1 MSTPNNCTNDLTD
14 LLVQKQ
20 QRQIFNSNRQ
30 LRFQLQSPYTHTTT
44 DDGMTHSER
53 TAQRKHELDQRRKAE
68 ILKYNKNG
76 GKQSRRMAYAAIS
89 QRTRQNPNNI
99 CAIGPKTLSASNVP
113 KDRHNPSVQ
122 TLILDPT
129 IELYNYLPRTDPFPS
144 DETEQI
150 VSYRFHKDQ
159 NKNILY
165 TFDSLRNE
173 VAKTTYSMTTDVRI
187 GYLEFNELVDS
198 EISTVQIDL
207 DVYLQFVDISLG
219 TVGAVEKYDITF
231 PSIQDQVKPLHLYFS
246 DRNVDNTI
254 TYNHTTYTPSVM
266 GISNELIS
274 PHINGTYTHDIPVR
288 IQTIL
293 DIPSVN
299 GYIYEL
305 RASFKTVDINPQF
318 KNSTRVS
325 LLTGQNDVN
334 VTVLVP

>member
-1 MSTPNNCTNDLTD
+1 MVYDIRDNGVRNNVVCKRAGI
-14 LLVQKQ
+14 LVRVREKT
-20 QRQIFNSNRQ
+20 R
-30 LRFQLQSPYTHTTT
+30 
-44 DDGMTHSER
+44 R
-53 TAQRKHELDQRRKAE
+53 TE
-68 ILKYNKNG
+68 Y
-76 GKQSRRMAYAAIS
+76 S
-89 QRTRQNPNNI
+89 
-99 CAIGPKTLSASNVP
+99 
-113 KDRHNPSVQ
+113 
-122 TLILDPT
+122 T
-129 IELYNYLPRTDPFPS
+129 IEEGMNTS
-144 DETEQI
+144 DIAT
-150 VSYRFHKDQ
+150 SRKPLK
-159 NKNILY
+159 NKVGKA
-165 TFDSLRNE
+165 SRM
-173 VAKTTYSMTTDVRI
+173 VTTYSMTTDVRI

-231 PSIQDQVKPLHLYFS
+231 PSIQDQVKPIHLYFS

-325 LLTGQNDVN
+325 LLTGQN
-334 VTVLVP
+334 P